1 MAKIDV
7 GSIDGYAD
15 MTAEEKLAALESYE
29 YDDHS
34 EDAADLEKY
43 KDAVTKANHEVAE
56 YKKQLK
62 ALQDQQ
68 KAGSGKDADTIKQ
81 LQEQVA
87 ELTRQNTIASYTAQ
101 FAALGYDAELA
112 EDTAIATADGDVAKV
127 FENQRKFLEN
137 HDKDVKA
144 DILKQTPKPGQG
156 GTGKPAP
163 AMTLEKFRKLSQVEK
178 MKFAAEYPEE
188 YQKLYNGG

>member
-7 GSIDGYAD
+7 SAIDGYAD
-15 MTAEEKLAALESYE
+15 MSAEEKLAALESYE

-34 EDAADLEKY
+34 AELADLEKY
-43 KDAVTKANHEVAE
+43 KDAVTKANHDAAE

-68 KAGSGKDADTIKQ
+68 KTGNSKADDTIAK

-101 FAALGYDAELA
+101 FTALGYDAELA
-112 EDTAIATADGDVAKV
+112 QATAIATADGDVATV
-127 FENQRKFLEN
+127 FENQRKFLEQ
-137 HDKDVKA
+137 HDKDTKA
-144 DILKQTPKPGQG
+144 NILKQTPKPGQG
-156 GTGKPAP
+156 GTGKTAP
-163 AMTLEKFRKLSQVEK
+163 AMTLEKFRKLSMQER
-178 MKFAAEYPEE
+178 MAYANEFPDE
-188 YQKLYNGG
+188 YQKLYQK

>member
-7 GSIDGYAD
+7 SAIEGYSD
-15 MTAEEKLAALESYE
+15 MTAEEKLSALESFE

-34 EDAADLEKY
+34 SEVADLDKY
-43 KDAVTKANHEVAE
+43 KEAVTKATHEASE

-62 ALQDQQ
+62 ALQDAQ
-68 KAGSGKDADTIKQ
+68 KTGNSKADDTIAK

-101 FAALGYDAELA
+101 FTALGYSTELA
-112 EDTAIATADGDVAKV
+112 EATAIATADGDVATV
-127 FENQRKFLEN
+127 FENQRKFLEQ
-137 HDKDVKA
+137 HDKDTKA
-144 DILKQTPKPGQG
+144 DILRQTPKPGAV

-163 AMTLEKFRKLSQVEK
+163 AMTLDKFRKLSMAER
-178 MKFAAEYPEE
+178 MKFANDFPDE
-188 YQKLYNGG
+188 YQKLYS

>member
-7 GSIDGYAD
+7 STIDGYAD
-15 MTAEEKLAALESYE
+15 MTAEEKLSALEAFE
-29 YDDHS
+29 FDDHS
-34 EDAADLEKY
+34 SELADLEKY
-43 KDAVTKANHEVAE
+43 KDATTKATKEASE

-68 KAGSGKDADTIKQ
+68 KTGNSKADATIAQ

-87 ELTRQNTIASYTAQ
+87 ELTRQNTISSYTAQ
-101 FAALGYDAELA
+101 YVALGYEAELA
-112 EDTAIATADGDVAKV
+112 KATAIATADGDVATV
-127 FENQRKFLEN
+127 FENQQKFLEQ

-144 DILKQTPKPGQG
+144 DILKQTPGPSKG
-156 GTGKPAP
+156 GTGKQAP
-163 AMTLEKFRKLSQVEK
+163 AMTLEKFRKLSQQER

-188 YQKLYNGG
+188 YSKLYGG